1 MATPLFGRMAP
12 IRPESCAST
21 SAALVG
27 EAASFYARPRLF
39 CSGNSMKLAMTAAAL
54 ALAATTV
61 SFGAASAQTASDWR
75 TPDPNNVIVVETNKG
90 RIIAEL
96 YPQAAPNH
104 VERVRGLVKSGFYDN
119 LTFFRVISDFMA
131 QTGDP
136 QNTGMG
142 GSDQPNLA
150 AEFTFRR
157 GADTP
162 VAQSY
167 KVGSNEAGWIGVL
180 PVSSQNSALAVMTA
194 DRKVATWGNFCPG
207 VLGMARAG
215 DPDSANSQFFFM
227 RQTNASLD
235 KTYTAFGRVLQG
247 VDVVRN
253 IKTGEPVPDPQDK
266 MLSVKL
272 LADLPADKRP
282 SIQVMNTSSATFK
295 ALVAKRQAEL
305 GGSFTN
311 CDVDIP
317 VQVK

>member
-1 MATPLFGRMAP
+1 
-12 IRPESCAST
+12 
-21 SAALVG
+21 V
-27 EAASFYARPRLF
+27 SFYADPDLF
-39 CSGNSMKLAMTAAAL
+39 CSGYSMKLAMTAAAL
-54 ALAATTV
+54 ALAATT
-61 SFGAASAQTASDWR
+61 ATAQTASDWR

-104 VERVRGLVKSGFYDN
+104 VERVRSLVKSGFYDN

-142 GSDQPNLA
+142 GSDQPNLT

-157 GADTP
+157 GADLP
-162 VAQSY
+162 LAASV
-167 KVGSNEAGWIGVL
+167 KVGSGETGWIDAL

-194 DRKVATWGNFCPG
+194 DRKVASWGNFCPG

-227 RQTNASLD
+227 RQANASLD

-247 VDVVRN
+247 VEVVRN

-272 LADLPADKRP
+272 LADMPADKRP
-282 SIQVMNTSSATFK
+282 KIQVMDTRSAAFK
-295 ALVAKRQAEL
+295 ALVVKRQAEQ

-311 CDVDIP
+311 CDVDVP

>member
-1 MATPLFGRMAP
+1 
-12 IRPESCAST
+12 
-21 SAALVG
+21 
-27 EAASFYARPRLF
+27 
-39 CSGNSMKLAMTAAAL
+39 MKLAMTAAAL
-54 ALAATTV
+54 ALVATT
-61 SFGAASAQTASDWR
+61 ATAQTTAPAGADWR

-96 YPQAAPNH
+96 DPVAAPNH
-104 VERVRGLVKSGFYDN
+104 VERVRGLVKSGFYDG

-136 QNTGMG
+136 QNTGAG
-142 GSDQPNLA
+142 GSDQPNLT

-157 GADTP
+157 GMDLPLGAGFK
-162 VAQSY
+162 A
-167 KVGSNEAGWIGVL
+167 GSTELGWIGAL

-194 DRKVATWGNFCPG
+194 DRKVASWGNFCPG

-227 RQTNASLD
+227 RQANSSLD
-235 KTYTAFGRVLQG
+235 KTYTAFGRVLSG
-247 VDVVRN
+247 LDVVRN

-266 MLSVKL
+266 MISVKM

-282 SIQVMNTSSATFK
+282 KVQVMDTRGAAFK
-295 ALVAKRQAEL
+295 ALVTKRQGEM
-305 GGSFTN
+305 GPSFTN
-311 CDVDIP
+311 CDVDVP

>member
-1 MATPLFGRMAP
+1 
-12 IRPESCAST
+12 
-21 SAALVG
+21 
-27 EAASFYARPRLF
+27 
-39 CSGNSMKLAMTAAAL
+39 MKLAMTAAAL
-54 ALAATTV
+54 ALAAMTA
-61 SFGAASAQTASDWR
+61 SAQSASAQTAPPAGADWR

-96 YPQAAPNH
+96 YPQVAPNH
-104 VERVRGLVKSGFYDN
+104 IERVRGLVKSGFYDG
-119 LTFFRVISDFMA
+119 LTFFRVISEFMA

-142 GSDQPNLA
+142 GSDQPDLA

-157 GADTP
+157 GADMP
-162 VAQSY
+162 LGAGF
-167 KVGSNEAGWIGVL
+167 KVGSNESGWVDAL
-180 PVSSQNSALAVMTA
+180 PVTSQNSALAVMTA

-215 DPDSANSQFFFM
+215 DPNSANSQFFFM
-227 RQTNASLD
+227 RQANASLD

-247 VDVVRN
+247 LDVVRA

-282 SIQVMNTSSATFK
+282 TVRVMDTGSAAFK
-295 ALVAKRQAEL
+295 ALVAKRQAEM
-305 GGSFTN
+305 GGGFTN
-311 CDVDIP
+311 CDLDVP

>member
-1 MATPLFGRMAP
+1 
-12 IRPESCAST
+12 
-21 SAALVG
+21 
-27 EAASFYARPRLF
+27 
-39 CSGNSMKLAMTAAAL
+39 MKLAMTAAAL
-54 ALAATTV
+54 ALAATT
-61 SFGAASAQTASDWR
+61 ASAQTVSDWR

-104 VERVRGLVKSGFYDN
+104 VERVRSLVKSGFYDG
-119 LTFFRVISDFMA
+119 LTFFRVIGDFMA

-136 QNTGMG
+136 QNTGVG
-142 GSDQPNLA
+142 GSDQPNLV

-162 VAQSY
+162 LAQGF
-167 KVGSNEAGWIGVL
+167 KVGTGESGWIGAL

-194 DRKVATWGNFCPG
+194 DRKVASWGNFCPG

-227 RQTNASLD
+227 RQTMAALD
-235 KTYTAFGRVLQG
+235 KTYTAFGRVLSG
-247 VDVVRN
+247 LDVVRS

-266 MLSVKL
+266 MISVKL

-282 SIQVMNTSSATFK
+282 SIQVMDTRGPAFQ
-295 ALVAKRQAEL
+295 ALLAKRREQL
-305 GGSFTN
+305 GPSLTN
-311 CDVDIP
+311 CDLDVP
-317 VQVK
+317 VQIK

>member
-1 MATPLFGRMAP
+1 
-12 IRPESCAST
+12 
-21 SAALVG
+21 
-27 EAASFYARPRLF
+27 
-39 CSGNSMKLAMTAAAL
+39 MKFAMTAAAL
-54 ALAATTV
+54 ALAAAAT
-61 SFGAASAQTASDWR
+61 SFGAASAQAVPASSDWR
-75 TPDPNNVIVVETNKG
+75 TPDPNNVVVVETNKG
-90 RIIAEL
+90 LIIAEL
-96 YPQAAPNH
+96 YPQVAPNH
-104 VERVRGLVKSGFYDN
+104 VERVRGLVKSGFYDG
-119 LTFFRVISDFMA
+119 LTFFRVIGDFMA

-136 QNTGMG
+136 QNTGIG
-142 GSDQPNLA
+142 GSDQPNLT

-157 GADTP
+157 GGDLPLGAGF
-162 VAQSY
+162 
-167 KVGSNEAGWIGVL
+167 KHGSNEQGWVANL
-180 PVSSQNSALAVMTA
+180 PVTSQNSALAVMTA
-194 DRKVATWGNFCPG
+194 DRKVASWGNFCPG

-227 RQTNASLD
+227 RQANASLD

-282 SIQVMNTSSATFK
+282 AVQVMDTRSAAFK
-295 ALVAKRQAEL
+295 ALVAKRQAEM

-311 CDVDIP
+311 CDVDVP

>member
-1 MATPLFGRMAP
+1 
-12 IRPESCAST
+12 
-21 SAALVG
+21 
-27 EAASFYARPRLF
+27 
-39 CSGNSMKLAMTAAAL
+39 MKLAMTAAAL
-54 ALAATTV
+54 ALVATTASVSAAT
-61 SFGAASAQTASDWR
+61 AQTADWR

-96 YPQAAPNH
+96 DPVAAPNH
-104 VERVRGLVKSGFYDN
+104 VERVRGLVKSGFYDG

-136 QNTGMG
+136 KNTGEG
-142 GSDQPNLA
+142 GSDQPNLT

-157 GADTP
+157 GMDLPLGAGF
-162 VAQSY
+162 
-167 KVGSNEAGWIGVL
+167 KVGSGELGWVGAM

-194 DRKVATWGNFCPG
+194 DRKVASWGNFCSG

-235 KTYTAFGRVLQG
+235 KTYTAFGRVLSG
-247 VDVVRN
+247 LDIVRN
-253 IKTGEPVPDPQDK
+253 IKAGEPVPNPQDK
-266 MLSVKL
+266 MISVKM

-282 SIQVMNTSSATFK
+282 SIQVMDTRSAAFK
-295 ALVAKRQAEL
+295 ALVTKRQGEM
-305 GGSFTN
+305 GPSFTN
-311 CDVDIP
+311 CDVDVP

>member
-1 MATPLFGRMAP
+1 
-12 IRPESCAST
+12 
-21 SAALVG
+21 
-27 EAASFYARPRLF
+27 
-39 CSGNSMKLAMTAAAL
+39 MKLAMTAAAL
-54 ALAATTV
+54 ALAAMTASAT
-61 SFGAASAQTASDWR
+61 AASAQSASDWR

-104 VERVRGLVKSGFYDN
+104 VERVRGLVKSGFYDG
-119 LTFFRVISDFMA
+119 LTFFRVIGDFMA

-142 GSDQPNLA
+142 GSDQPNLT

-157 GADTP
+157 GADLP
-162 VAQSY
+162 LGASF
-167 KVGSNEAGWIGVL
+167 KVGSNEQGWVGAL
-180 PVSSQNSALAVMTA
+180 PVTSQNSALAVMTA

-227 RQTNASLD
+227 RQANASLD

-247 VDVVRN
+247 LDVVRA

-282 SIQVMNTSSATFK
+282 TVRVMDTGSAAFK
-295 ALVAKRQAEL
+295 ALATKRQAEL
-305 GGSFTN
+305 GASFTN
-311 CDVDIP
+311 CDLDVP
-317 VQVK
+317 AQVK